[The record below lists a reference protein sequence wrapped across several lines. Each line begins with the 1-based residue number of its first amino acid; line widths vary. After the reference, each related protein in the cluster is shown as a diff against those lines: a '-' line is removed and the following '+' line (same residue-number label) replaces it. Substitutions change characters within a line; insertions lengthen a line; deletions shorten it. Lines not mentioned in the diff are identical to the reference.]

1 MIDEKKLFEIG
12 KILKPHGVKG
22 EVTVLFNKPEFASID
37 NNYYFLSLDGMYVPF
52 FVEEFRY
59 NSDVTARVKFK
70 GVDAIEQASIY
81 SNIVVFISEKF
92 VQEVLPEEAL
102 FDTEWEQFIGFT
114 VLDENSSIIGVVQN
128 VDTSTINALFVI
140 MSGDEE
146 ILIPATHDFIV
157 KTDTQKK
164 QLYLNLPEGLL
175 DDSIEE

>member
-22 EVTVLFNKPEFASID
+22 ELTVLFNKPEFTNID
-37 NNYYFLSLDGMYVPF
+37 NNYYFLSLGGMYVPF

-70 GVDAIEQASIY
+70 GIDAIEQASTY
-81 SNIVVFISEKF
+81 SNTIIFISEEF
-92 VQEVLPEEAL
+92 VQEVVQQEGQ
-102 FDTEWEQFIGFT
+102 FDTEWEQFLGYT
-114 VLDENSSIIGVVQN
+114 VLDETSTIIGVVQN
-128 VDTSTINALFVI
+128 IDTSTINALFVI
-140 MSGDEE
+140 VSGDEE

-157 KTDTQKK
+157 KTDTQQK

>member
-22 EVTVLFNKPEFASID
+22 ELTVLFNKPEFANID

-70 GVDAIEQASIY
+70 GIDAIEQASTY
-81 SNIVVFISEKF
+81 SNTIIFISEEF
-92 VQEVLPEEAL
+92 VQEVVQQEGQ
-102 FDTEWEQFIGFT
+102 FDTEWEQFLGYT
-114 VLDENSSIIGVVQN
+114 VLDETSTIIGVVQN

-140 MSGDEE
+140 VSGDEE

-157 KTDTQKK
+157 KTDTQQK

>member
-22 EVTVLFNKPEFASID
+22 EVTVLFNKPEFANID

-81 SNIVVFISEKF
+81 SNIVVFISEMF

-114 VLDENSSIIGVVQN
+114 VLDENSSTIGVVQN

-140 MSGDEE
+140 VSGDEE
-146 ILIPATHDFIV
+146 ILIPATNDFIV